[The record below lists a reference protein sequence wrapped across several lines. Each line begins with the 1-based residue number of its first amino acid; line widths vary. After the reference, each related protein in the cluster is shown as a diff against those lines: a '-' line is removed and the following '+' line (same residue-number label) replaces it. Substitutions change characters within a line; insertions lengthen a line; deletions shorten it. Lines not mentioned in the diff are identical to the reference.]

1 MTDDPKEFEGFR
13 IIEGGVP
20 PDDDAVVPGRSVFGD
35 DEILFDDEDDAL
47 PHWTEPGTGAVPIV
61 GGGEP
66 DEPAAVPFAGEPRL
80 AEADDLG
87 AWSGP
92 QWADEPLPVAEEV
105 PVGASEELGPAA
117 DDFFGFDEEYAPGRG
132 VPVAGAGMAGAAPIV
147 PDGGERDMGSAVV
160 VGVALAALIL
170 GAMSVGP
177 AAAMVVVTIALGL
190 AAVELFNALR
200 MAGYQPAVLLGLA
213 ACVTLPLAVYWR
225 GEQAIPVVLVLSVI
239 FGGLWYLTGVGPEG
253 PLRGLASSLLGIVWI
268 GVLGSYAA
276 VMLAV
281 PGHGTGLLT
290 AAIVVT
296 VAYDVG
302 GLFVGRA
309 AGRTPLSPAS
319 PNKTV
324 EGLIGGCAAAV
335 GVGVAMGVL
344 GKPAP
349 FADLPGGFLDSL
361 ALGVAAAVVAPLGD
375 LTESLLKRDLGVK
388 DMGSL
393 LPGHGGVLDRFDS
406 MLFVLPT
413 TWFVARVVLF

>member
-1 MTDDPKEFEGFR
+1 MFVPGPTGT
-13 IIEGGVP
+13 VP
-20 PDDDAVVPGRSVFGD
+20 PDG
-35 DEILFDDEDDAL
+35 
-47 PHWTEPGTGAVPIV
+47 
-61 GGGEP
+61 
-66 DEPAAVPFAGEPRL
+66 PAGVPFAGEPRL

-87 AWSGP
+87 AWTGEGP
-92 QWADEPLPVAEEV
+92 QWADEPLPVAPEPTAAG
-105 PVGASEELGPAA
+105 PVMDEAAA
-117 DDFFGFDEEYAPGRG
+117 DEFFGFEGDEWPAAVAAETPAPAPGSTAPYAP
-132 VPVAGAGMAGAAPIV
+132 
-147 PDGGERDMGSAVV
+147 DEGGERDMGSAVI
-160 VGVALAALIL
+160 VGAVLAALIL

-177 AAAMVVVTIALGL
+177 AAAMVVVTVVLGL

-213 ACVTLPLAVYWR
+213 ASVTLPLAVYWR

-253 PLRGLASSLLGIVWI
+253 PLRGLASTLLGVVWI

-281 PGHGTGLLT
+281 PGQGTGLLT
-290 AAIVVT
+290 AAILVT

-302 GLFVGRA
+302 GLLVGRA
-309 AGRTPLSPAS
+309 AGRSPLSAAS

-324 EGLIGGCAAAV
+324 EGLFGGCAAAV
-335 GVGVAMGVL
+335 GVAVVMGVL

-349 FADLPGGFLDSL
+349 FADLPGGFVEVVT
-361 ALGVAAAVVAPLGD
+361 LGVAAAIVAPLGD
-375 LTESLLKRDLGVK
+375 LTESLLKRDLGIK

-406 MLFVLPT
+406 LLFVLPT